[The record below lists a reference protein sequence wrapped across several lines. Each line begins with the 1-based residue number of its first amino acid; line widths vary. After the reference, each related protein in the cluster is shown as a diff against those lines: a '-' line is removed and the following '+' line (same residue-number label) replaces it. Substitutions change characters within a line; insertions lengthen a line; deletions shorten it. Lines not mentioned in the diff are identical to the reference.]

1 MKKIDMINELEKNRE
16 YVENIINEL
25 EKQKMHYEV
34 KMFKNKTIFNC
45 NNDYK
50 FSIILKD
57 NIKCKP
63 SLFSV
68 DIIIFYKKYIHFYF
82 IYYEHELYIKVYYNQ
97 IHKINISKVKVLN
110 SKEIEKN
117 VL

>member
-1 MKKIDMINELEKNRE
+1 MKKID
-16 YVENIINEL
+16 IINEL